1 MFPIRIST
9 FAGMKAV
16 MAKWM
21 NGWVGG
27 WREVFY

>member
-1 MFPIRIST
+1 VFLDGIFT

-16 MAKWM
+16 RAKWM
-21 NGWVGG
+21 SGWVGG